1 MRILQDSD
9 IFSLGKH
16 CKNQYLM
23 EERMKVKDLRE
34 ILKDY
39 SDDAEVVIVDFTTG
53 NRKDAIV
60 GSDDEDEGSNYC
72 TISC

>member
-1 MRILQDSD
+1 
-9 IFSLGKH
+9 
-16 CKNQYLM
+16 
-23 EERMKVKDLRE
+23 MKVKDLRE